1 MSFFARLYERV
12 EIALW
17 NSLTRKLSSF
27 LFVLAGQLCAF
38 WILLREHQ
46 QLDALLQ
53 TTAGGPEVAAKLA
66 PLLNE
71 TLTLMAVLTVCL
83 VLFIGFMVWY
93 LRHLIVRPIQTVS
106 GLLGEMGKG
115 EGDLTRNLPLMTHD
129 EIRDLSE
136 SYNTFLF
143 KLREIIDSVR
153 RLGVNI
159 ASDSARVAKM
169 TRDAVTS
176 TEQQDQLSQAV
187 FNASREA
194 TEAIKDV
201 SGNAQRISAST
212 SANLDKARSS
222 EQGMLRAARQIE
234 DIDQKLSHFSKVVE
248 ELNRSSESIRD
259 IVKLIENVSDQTN
272 LLALNA
278 AIEAARAGESGRGF
292 AVVADEVRRL
302 AERVKGA
309 TEEISGNINNMS
321 SLVQETIRETESI
334 NVATSHARSVVDSAS
349 GLFRE
354 MVSDFQVT
362 NDQLTEIAAAMDEL
376 STANSLTHENVS
388 QIHAMSSEISRR
400 MKDSRD
406 SSEHLNRSTEQV
418 QELVSRFRTGKGN
431 FDFNLDLVK
440 EYRGRIE
447 EAISAMAARGV
458 LVFDRQYRPIP
469 GTAPQ
474 KYKTAYDDEFAQQMQ
489 PLCDRLV
496 ESVRG
501 GIFALCVD
509 ENGYGPTHNAK
520 YSRPPTGN
528 PEIDVLA
535 SRDKRIFDDSTGLR
549 AARNNQPFLLQT
561 YMRDTGELLNDLSMP
576 LHVQGRHWGAIRV
589 GFEPQGL
596 MGD

>member
-1 MSFFARLYERV
+1 MSPFARLYENI

-27 LFVLAGQLCAF
+27 LFVLVGQLGAL
-38 WILLREHQ
+38 WILFREHQ
-46 QLDALLQ
+46 EVKALLG
-53 TTAGGPEVAAKLA
+53 TAVGGPALAAKLSPVLDQTFA
-66 PLLNE
+66 LMVLL
-71 TLTLMAVLTVCL
+71 TASLT
-83 VLFIGFMVWY
+83 LFIGFMVWY
-93 LRHLIVRPIQTVS
+93 LRHLIVRPIRTVS

-159 ASDSARVAKM
+159 ASDSARVAKI
-169 TRDAVTS
+169 TRDAVAS
-176 TEQQDQLSQAV
+176 TEQQDNLSQAV
-187 FNASREA
+187 FNASQEA

-212 SANLDKARSS
+212 STNLDKARTS
-222 EQGMLRAARQIE
+222 EQEMLRVAHQIE
-234 DIDQKLSHFSKVVE
+234 DIDQKLAHFSKVVE
-248 ELNRSSESIRD
+248 ELNGSSESIRD

-309 TEEISGNINNMS
+309 TEEISGNINRMS
-321 SLVQETIRETESI
+321 ALVQETIRETENI
-334 NVATSHARSVVDSAS
+334 NVATSQARAVVHSAS

-354 MVSDFQVT
+354 MVSDFQLT

-376 STANSLTHENVS
+376 STTNSLTHENVS
-388 QIHAMSSEISRR
+388 QIHDMSSEISRR

-406 SSEHLNRSTEQV
+406 SSEHLNRSTELV

-431 FDFNLDLVK
+431 FDFNLDLIK
-440 EYRGRIE
+440 EYRSRAEQTIN
-447 EAISAMAARGV
+447 AMATRG
-458 LVFDRQYRPIP
+458 LPVFDRQYRPIP
-469 GTAPQ
+469 GTMPQ

-489 PLCDRLV
+489 PLCDQLA

-509 ENGYGPTHNAK
+509 ENGYGPTHNTK
-520 YSRPPTGN
+520 FSRPPTGN
-528 PEIDVLA
+528 PEIDMAA
-535 SRDKRIFDDSTGLR
+535 SRDKRIFDDPTGLR
-549 AARNNQPFLLQT
+549 AARNSQPFLLQT

-576 LHVQGRHWGAIRV
+576 ILVQGRHWGSIRV
-589 GFEPQGL
+589 GFDPQGL